1 MRPDIYAGKAL
12 PLTLYGE
19 GRPQSSGLLRF
30 VDFCMFE
37 VAAPILGN
45 FETTGERRICLMTAQ
60 PNRYSTL
67 TWRKSSASTAD
78 GGCVEVA
85 KSDSFVLVRDSR
97 DRSGTIIELTC
108 GQWLAL
114 LRRVKDDAAG

>member
-1 MRPDIYAGKAL
+1 MCPDIFAGKAL

-37 VAAPILGN
+37 GAAPILGN
-45 FETTGERRICLMTAQ
+45 FETTGERRICLMAAQ
-60 PNRYSTL
+60 PNRYTTL

-97 DRSGTIIELTC
+97 EPSGGVLELTRS
-108 GQWLAL
+108 QWLAL
-114 LRRVKDDAAG
+114 LRRIKNDAAG